1 MQYYYHEQLSD
12 LDENGFGLLYLTT
25 SNDHMPPHWHRA
37 IELLYLL
44 SGTACVKSGSRMDS
58 LQPGDLYLINSYD
71 IHESWCGTD
80 VSYLCVHILPA
91 QMCRYVSNFDQLR
104 FSLQYAPEDEEK
116 ATAFLALKAQMDEL
130 MALHAEKADGYLLRI
145 QSLLYEI
152 VLLLVRYFSQPLVAE
167 TDSRL
172 RSDIARLEPILDY
185 MELHHSEDLSLEHAA
200 SVMGLNKEYF
210 CRLFK
215 KNMGT
220 SYLRY
225 LNQIRA
231 AAVCRELGT
240 SDAPISE
247 LAERHGFRNMKLFN
261 QLFRETYGCAPS
273 EKRKQLQQGAGK

>member
-1 MQYYYHEQLSD
+1 MQYYYHQQLSD
-12 LDENGFGLLYLTT
+12 LDENGFGLLYLTL

-44 SGTACVKSGSRMDS
+44 SGTLSVTRGGQMDS
-58 LQPGDLYLINSYD
+58 FQAGDLCLIDSYD
-71 IHESWCGTD
+71 IHESWCGPD

-91 QMCRYVSNFDQLR
+91 QMCKYISNFDQLR
-104 FSLQYAPEDEEK
+104 FSLQYSPEDEEK
-116 ATAFLALKAQMDEL
+116 ATAFSALKANMDEL
-130 MALHAEKADGYLLRI
+130 TAIYAEKVEGYLLRI

-152 VLLLVRYFSQPLVAE
+152 VLLLFRYFSQPLVAE
-167 TDSRL
+167 ADSRQ
-172 RSDIARLEPILDY
+172 RSDITRLEPILDY
-185 MELHHSEDLSLEHAA
+185 MELHHGEDLSLEDAA
-200 SVMGLNKEYF
+200 SAMGLNKEYF

-240 SDAPISE
+240 SDTPISE

-261 QLFRETYGCAPS
+261 QLFRETYGCTPS
-273 EKRKQLQQGAGK
+273 EKRKQLQQSAGK